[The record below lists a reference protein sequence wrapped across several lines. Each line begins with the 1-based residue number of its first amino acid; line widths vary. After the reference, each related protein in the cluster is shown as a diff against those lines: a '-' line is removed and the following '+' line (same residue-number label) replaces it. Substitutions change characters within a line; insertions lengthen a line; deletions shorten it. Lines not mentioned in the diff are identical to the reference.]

1 MTESPDKMLL
11 GKILK
16 RIEESCLIPEKVLA
30 RYHKSIAEGTMT
42 VEDWSLL
49 AEPIDKDIKE
59 Q

>member
-16 RIEESCLIPEKVLA
+16 RIEESCLITEKVLA
-30 RYHKSIAEGTMT
+30 RYRKSIIEGTTT

-49 AEPIDKDIKE
+49 AEPIDEDIKE